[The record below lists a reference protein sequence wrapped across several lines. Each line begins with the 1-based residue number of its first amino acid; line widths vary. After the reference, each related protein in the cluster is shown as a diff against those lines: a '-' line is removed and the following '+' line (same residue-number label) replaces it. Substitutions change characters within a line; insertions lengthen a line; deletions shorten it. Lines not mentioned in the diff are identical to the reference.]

1 MVTAGTR
8 LGPLEP
14 EREEGSPLETPRESA
29 APPPQVQRSG
39 LQPVREE
46 ARCVVICQDTPG
58 CEEGCLVA
66 AGSAGLLCCSSH
78 HLPAW

>member
-14 EREEGSPLETPRESA
+14 EREEGSPLEIL
-29 APPPQVQRSG
+29 QRSG

-46 ARCVVICQDTPG
+46 ARCVVICQDAPG
-58 CEEGCLVA
+58 REEGCPVA
-66 AGSAGLLCCSSH
+66 AGSAGLLCYSSH
-78 HLPAW
+78 HLPAR